1 MPAAETFTMPL
12 YVSLH
17 MGPLSWDWD
26 SCLLPQFKQKLPEVK
41 SKGSHSRRK
50 ERNAS
55 AEAGGGRREH
65 HISRPTVY
73 EMKQLL
79 CA

>member
-26 SCLLPQFKQKLPEVK
+26 SWLLPQFKQKLPKVK
-41 SKGSHSRRK
+41 SKSNNSRRK

-55 AEAGGGRREH
+55 AEAGVGRREH
-65 HISRPTVY
+65 QISRPTVY

-79 CA
+79 CT